1 MEPLVSVVIPVY
13 KTEKYVVKSVN
24 SILTQSYKN
33 TEIIIVDDGSPD
45 SCPKIC
51 DDLQKSDNRI
61 IVIHKENG
69 GLSSARNTG
78 IDAANGKYVFFL
90 DSDDT
95 LYADAVSDMVK
106 IAEEENSDA
115 VIPDSYYKVF
125 ETDDRT
131 VKAYH
136 FTEKDFSCD
145 PKVFA
150 LNVLIGKGRA
160 SRSTA
165 VLYSMKCIKENNLR
179 FPLGKISED
188 FFFNLDFLAVAGKIS
203 VYKKPSLY
211 NLKRDGSLSASYHK
225 GFFDTIPVSLR
236 EAAKL
241 DGASD
246 ARVFFQ
252 VVLPMSKPILVY
264 TIISSFMVP
273 WTDFVMAKMIL
284 NSGVSADW
292 TVAIGL
298 YNMLQK
304 TLINNYFA
312 LFCAGGVL
320 VSIPISILFVIMQKF
335 YVEGITSGADKG

>member
-45 SCPKIC
+45 NCPKIC
-51 DDLQKSDNRI
+51 NDLQKSDNRI

-136 FTEKDFSCD
+136 FTEKDFSSD

-188 FFFNLDFLAVAGKIS
+188 FFFNLG
-203 VYKKPSLY
+203 
-211 NLKRDGSLSASYHK
+211 
-225 GFFDTIPVSLR
+225 
-236 EAAKL
+236 
-241 DGASD
+241 
-246 ARVFFQ
+246 
-252 VVLPMSKPILVY
+252 
-264 TIISSFMVP
+264 
-273 WTDFVMAKMIL
+273 
-284 NSGVSADW
+284 
-292 TVAIGL
+292 
-298 YNMLQK
+298 
-304 TLINNYFA
+304 
-312 LFCAGGVL
+312 
-320 VSIPISILFVIMQKF
+320 VIML
-335 YVEGITSGADKG
+335 

>member
-1 MEPLVSVVIPVY
+1 M
-13 KTEKYVVKSVN
+13 
-24 SILTQSYKN
+24 
-33 TEIIIVDDGSPD
+33 
-45 SCPKIC
+45 
-51 DDLQKSDNRI
+51 
-61 IVIHKENG
+61 
-69 GLSSARNTG
+69 
-78 IDAANGKYVFFL
+78 

-188 FFFNLDFLAVAGKIS
+188 FS
-203 VYKKPSLY
+203 
-211 NLKRDGSLSASYHK
+211 
-225 GFFDTIPVSLR
+225 
-236 EAAKL
+236 
-241 DGASD
+241 
-246 ARVFFQ
+246 
-252 VVLPMSKPILVY
+252 
-264 TIISSFMVP
+264 
-273 WTDFVMAKMIL
+273 
-284 NSGVSADW
+284 
-292 TVAIGL
+292 
-298 YNMLQK
+298 
-304 TLINNYFA
+304 
-312 LFCAGGVL
+312 
-320 VSIPISILFVIMQKF
+320 SILIFLPLRGKSQYIKNRL
-335 YVEGITSGADKG
+335 YII